1 MVKRCTLVQLT
12 VPANLPVNITNMKYI
27 AVTYWLIAIGF
38 AIGTNSNLNNN
49 VSAGSPVPIIAG
61 VLWPMYV
68 GIYLAETAKP

>member
-1 MVKRCTLVQLT
+1 
-12 VPANLPVNITNMKYI
+12 MKYI